1 MTKTLELSPK
11 QIENIK
17 GKIEWAEKMEY
28 AARSNENPGW
38 SDLADSWNAYRD
50 KLMDKLN
57 QNTPNL

>member
-1 MTKTLELSPK
+1 M
-11 QIENIK
+11 
-17 GKIEWAEKMEY
+17 KI
-28 AARSNENPGW
+28 PGW